1 VVDFEENVSLSKFC
15 TIRIGGIAKR
25 LYFPRNVDDVIFL
38 QKKAQD
44 ENKRFIPI
52 GIGSNIIF
60 KDGLRDEI
68 FFSTYY
74 LKGLNIIDNNGNVFI
89 EAEAGV
95 SFKQIVS
102 IVKKFNLEGFENL
115 SGIPATVGGAVV
127 MNAGAFGSE
136 TFDIL
141 EKVFWIDREG
151 NLIVSDKSQIK
162 YGYRWTQF
170 QNEGFVYKAVF
181 KLNKSD
187 KNIAE
192 IIKKHLIDRNRKQP
206 LNLPTGGST
215 FKNVSLDKN
224 YLKSNSLKESLKI
237 FNFKSNNI
245 EKDLKILLPAGYLLD
260 KSGLKGYRI
269 GDVGFSEKHANFTV
283 NYGNGKF
290 SDFERLINTA
300 KEKVKSNFGIEL
312 KLEMKII

>member
-1 VVDFEENVSLSKFC
+1 MVDFEENVSLSKFC
-15 TIRIGGIAKR
+15 TIRIGGTAKR

-74 LKGLNIIDNNGNVFI
+74 LKGLNIVDNNGNVFI

-102 IVKKFNLEGFENL
+102 IVKKFNLEDFENL

-136 TFDIL
+136 TYNIL
-141 EKVFWIDREG
+141 EKVFWVDSKG
-151 NLIVSDKSQIK
+151 NLIVSDKSQIR

-181 KLNKSD
+181 RLNKSD

-215 FKNVSLDKN
+215 FKNVLLDKN
-224 YLKSNSLKESLKI
+224 YLKSDRLKDSLK
-237 FNFKSNNI
+237 NI
-245 EKDLKILLPAGYLLD
+245 KLSGENTKILLPAGYLLD

-290 SDFERLINTA
+290 SDFERLINIA